1 MNPTGVDAVS
11 GTSTSRPS
19 ANSALMLR
27 LRIGTGVD
35 ALDFKMFSNDPHL
48 SRYYIQQINGLIPSR
63 YRLPKKT
70 FRTAIGRAIAGAL
83 TYVNETCPP
92 ALRLDKLPHGCD
104 WPGKCRIIASL
115 IPVSYFPSL
124 GEVTHRFYHGLI
136 RYLQDTQAKGHIL
149 HPNTPSTNPPPGS
162 DQTSAIKIES
172 EDEGQSARSP
182 GKTKGRRKSNKRKRH
197 SEVSANA
204 APQNERNAAHHNKRT
219 KPPSMGQNGPI
230 IPDPVVEVTARRPD
244 VDAITEQLREGL
256 EVSPAMGRT
265 PETSGH
271 ESSEEESQTES
282 ETSSEK
288 ESEYEDI
295 RPSFE
300 SAAEVSEPRRPKP
313 KKKPL
318 NVYQA
323 MFEEAQEEIRF
334 LTDLLT
340 KGAGLTEADL
350 KAAKVRVKNKMGFKY
365 AFESVFNKEQEKEQ
379 PTRARKPPRKK
390 KRVTI

>member
-1 MNPTGVDAVS
+1 
-11 GTSTSRPS
+11 
-19 ANSALMLR
+19 
-27 LRIGTGVD
+27 
-35 ALDFKMFSNDPHL
+35 
-48 SRYYIQQINGLIPSR
+48 
-63 YRLPKKT
+63 
-70 FRTAIGRAIAGAL
+70 
-83 TYVNETCPP
+83 
-92 ALRLDKLPHGCD
+92 
-104 WPGKCRIIASL
+104 
-115 IPVSYFPSL
+115 
-124 GEVTHRFYHGLI
+124 
-136 RYLQDTQAKGHIL
+136 
-149 HPNTPSTNPPPGS
+149 
-162 DQTSAIKIES
+162 
-172 EDEGQSARSP
+172 
-182 GKTKGRRKSNKRKRH
+182 
-197 SEVSANA
+197 
-204 APQNERNAAHHNKRT
+204 
-219 KPPSMGQNGPI
+219 MGQNGPI

-282 ETSSEK
+282 ETSSEE

-295 RPSFE
+295 RPSTE
-300 SAAEVSEPRRPKP
+300 SATEVSEPRRPKP